1 MADQG
6 AEIPTQP
13 EQKKPSIGD
22 RVRGRLADFWKRVG
36 PESVHQ
42 ENIKTLQVMHDALG
56 PGKAQEV
63 FTLLETP
70 LKAISMVNGVATTVV
85 DVALGS
91 IANTIYRQA
100 TRLFVVGTGLAG
112 GFVGGVTR
120 NEVVTAA
127 GMVAGMAAGEV
138 IRTTSGVAVGVGVAE
153 LGVAHKAMNIAQ
165 KVVRPAFVG
174 TAEIVGRI
182 TRGWDTVPVEPKP
195 VVA

>member
-13 EQKKPSIGD
+13 EQKKPSVVE

-42 ENIKTLQVMHDALG
+42 ENIKTLQEMNDALG

-63 FTLLETP
+63 FSLLETP

-85 DVALGS
+85 DVALGT
-91 IANTIYRQA
+91 IANTIYRRA

-112 GFVGGVTR
+112 GFVGGLTR
-120 NEVVTAA
+120 NEAVTAVGLLA
-127 GMVAGMAAGEV
+127 GVAAGEA
-138 IRTTSGVAVGVGVAE
+138 IRTTSGVAIGVGAAE
-153 LGVAHKAMNIAQ
+153 LGVVHKAMNVAQ

-182 TRGWDTVPVEPKP
+182 TRGWDTAPVEPKP